1 MRLKLRELQKVVNQ
15 TLMEERTVDALRKEV
30 SRVLGPSIFTDVKL
44 EALAESVNDR
54 IDVLERTGRGSQVNF
69 KPALLLKF
77 ADNQNAEV
85 RRMVARVIPEQF
97 LSKFRSD
104 RDPAVRHAAARRL
117 PLQVIKEMMK
127 RTPND
132 DELRQIY
139 REKMIVESGI
149 PTPLVLDEPFDMYGK
164 KLGDAVKQPAGPEL
178 SDQWYSMTAHKAI
191 SDYNHNIEGQ
201 WDEHWAH
208 RFCASIKATSGV
220 EVDGKKL
227 WNEIQK
233 QLKDR
238 DDRTLE
244 RYSLKEVARRLRESF
259 DDVQETVDPVESLAS
274 SNLSGSEFLRE
285 AARVF
290 SIRESTMPRALHKYR
305 FVEGKTFELKIP
317 CTGKIPG
324 RRNITSL
331 DERVLDTYVK
341 RWNDAQTQAG
351 EPVRID
357 WAPNPNAM
365 GSISFNVEL
374 K

>member
-15 TLMEERTVDALRKEV
+15 TLMEERNVDALREEV

-54 IDVLERTGRGSQVNF
+54 IDVLERTGRGNQVNF

-77 ADNQNAEV
+77 ADNQSAEV
-85 RRMVARVIPEQF
+85 RRMVARVLPEQF
-97 LSKFRSD
+97 LSKFKTD
-104 RDPAVRHAAARRL
+104 RDPAVRHAAARRF
-117 PLQVIKEMMK
+117 PTQVIKEMLK
-127 RTPND
+127 RSPND

-139 REKMIVESGI
+139 REKKIVEGGT
-149 PTPLVLDEPFDMYGK
+149 PTPAIVSEPLDVYGK
-164 KLGDAVKQPAGPEL
+164 KMGDTVKQPSGPEL

-201 WDEHWAH
+201 WDEPWAH
-208 RFCASIKATSGV
+208 RFCASIKAASGV

-227 WNEIQK
+227 WDEIQK
-233 QLKDR
+233 QLNDR
-238 DDRTLE
+238 DERTLE
-244 RYSLKEVARRLRESF
+244 RYSIKEVARRLRESF
-259 DDVQETVDPVESLAS
+259 DDVQEIADPVESLAT
-274 SNLSGSEFLRE
+274 SNLSGSEFLKE
-285 AARVF
+285 AAHVF

-305 FVEGKTFELKIP
+305 FIEGKTFELKIP
-317 CTGKIPG
+317 CTGKLPG
-324 RRNITSL
+324 RRSITSL

-341 RWNDAQTQAG
+341 RWNDTQAQAG

-357 WAPNPNAM
+357 WSPNPNVM